1 MEKTSQPKKLL
12 KWAVSIALVI
22 VINLFFHYII
32 ELVYPEPTFEKFCP
46 MNPVQYVTAETCVAS
61 GGQWTNNQFSPQEI
75 TKAVKD
81 GQPLGYCD
89 ANFTCNQ
96 NFNDAHSVYNRN
108 AFVVL
113 VILSIIV
120 LAAGV
125 FIPVEVL
132 SMGFS
137 WAGVVSLIVATF
149 KYWSDANNIMRVVI
163 LIIALAMLIWLAIK
177 KLRE

>member
-96 NFNDAHSVYNRN
+96 NFNDAHSVY
-108 AFVVL
+108 
-113 VILSIIV
+113 
-120 LAAGV
+120 
-125 FIPVEVL
+125 
-132 SMGFS
+132 
-137 WAGVVSLIVATF
+137 
-149 KYWSDANNIMRVVI
+149 
-163 LIIALAMLIWLAIK
+163 
-177 KLRE
+177 